1 VESELDNKSDYIF
14 GPQLADFEYSGS
26 LNKATAQGA
35 KFALLMAMLEA
46 DCLQRPY
53 IEPSKIVGKSLA
65 EILAPI
71 SHYRP
76 LPLAAHPDYW
86 QQVEQTENLVQ
97 AGHIDDARLWLCM
110 HPEPLALQNDPK
122 FIAHDI
128 LVNCAL
134 STQQRFKNR
143 SEQALRTDETLLFD
157 ILDQMRPMPAN
168 AQ

>member
-1 VESELDNKSDYIF
+1 MESGLDKTSDYVF

-53 IEPSKIVGKSLA
+53 IEPNKIIGKSLT

-86 QQVEQTENLVQ
+86 QQVAQTEKLVQ
-97 AGHIDDARLWLCM
+97 AGHVDDARLWLCM
-110 HPEPLALQNDPK
+110 HPEPLALQNDVK

-128 LVNCAL
+128 LDNCAL
-134 STQQRFKNR
+134 STQRRFKNR
-143 SEQALRTDETLLFD
+143 SEQALQTDETLLFD
-157 ILDQMRPMPAN
+157 ILDDIRPLPAT
-168 AQ
+168 A